1 MTEHSTPRPD
11 RRPCPFCNAAPSRV
25 LHATPLALALTDSYP
40 VNPGH
45 ALIVPRRHVASWFDV
60 DADERREMLVLL
72 DEARATIRRT
82 HNPGGFNIGIND
94 GSAAGQTVP
103 HVHVHLIPRYRGDVS
118 DPRGGVRWVLA
129 ERADYWSAKK

>member
-1 MTEHSTPRPD
+1 MTENSIARPA
-11 RRPCPFCNAAPSRV
+11 RKPCPFCNAAPSRV

-60 DADERREMLVLL
+60 DADERREMLALL
-72 DEARATIRRT
+72 DEARAAIGRT
-82 HNPGGFNIGIND
+82 HHPGGFNIGIND
-94 GSAAGQTVP
+94 GAAAGQTVP
-103 HVHVHLIPRYRGDVS
+103 HVHIHLIPRYEGDVS

-129 ERADYWSAKK
+129 ERADYWSTKR